1 MWIGLPARESERV
14 PRTICGRFGPTRS
27 LNLIVLFACGLLLGC
42 NDLGSNPSADD
53 EIIRKAYSHY
63 SLPQWF
69 STEDFTSVSPY
80 YENTISIFPLAERGT
95 SWFELSTN
103 DHVQALAWSEASS
116 RNSAYY
122 RELVS
127 QRETE
132 KFFEFKRVY
141 AAHPN
146 DAILSRVHKSS
157 YLDRSEFDKLHKG
170 SVLGR
175 FQVRPVT
182 MENVKELVEYLWCV
196 DSNFDTGT
204 GILSTWMSENT
215 MSVDYVLQVL
225 DVVYGDRGMHDSII
239 VTNATFRIEKASGL
253 ISYSLQVV
261 RTIEGRQR

>member
-1 MWIGLPARESERV
+1 MWIGLPARESETVTR
-14 PRTICGRFGPTRS
+14 IIYGHSDPTHL
-27 LNLIVLFACGLLLGC
+27 LNLIVLLACGLLLGC
-42 NDLGSNPSADD
+42 NDLGSAPSADD

-63 SLPQWF
+63 SLPPWF
-69 STEDFTSVSPY
+69 STEDFNSIAPY

-103 DHVQALAWSEASS
+103 DHSQALAWSEASS

-175 FQVRPVT
+175 FQVHPVT
-182 MENVKELVEYLWCV
+182 IESVKKLIEYLWCV
-196 DSNFDTGT
+196 DSNYDLGT

-215 MSVDYVLQVL
+215 MYVDYLLQ
-225 DVVYGDRGMHDSII
+225 DYDIVYGDWGMHDTII
-239 VTNATFRIEKASGL
+239 LTNATFRVEKASGL
-253 ISYSLQVV
+253 ISYSRQVV

>member
-1 MWIGLPARESERV
+1 MWIGLPTREPERD
-14 PRTICGRFGPTRS
+14 RRRFLGGIESAST
-27 LNLIVLFACGLLLGC
+27 LNLILFLTCAVLLGC
-42 NDLGSNPSADD
+42 NDLGSGPSADD
-53 EIIRKAYSHY
+53 EIIQKAYSHY

-69 STEDFTSVSPY
+69 STEDFNSVSPY
-80 YENTISIFPLAERGT
+80 YENTISIYPLAERGT

-103 DHVQALAWSEASS
+103 DYNQALAWSEASS

-122 RELVS
+122 RDLVS

-132 KFFEFKRVY
+132 KFYEFTRVY

-182 MENVKELVEYLWCV
+182 MKNVKELIEYLWCV
-196 DSNFDTGT
+196 DNNYDVGT
-204 GILSTWMSENT
+204 GVLSTSMSENT
-215 MSVDYVLQVL
+215 MYVDYLLQEYDL
-225 DVVYGDRGMHDSII
+225 VYGDWGMHDNII
-239 VTNATFRIEKASGL
+239 ISDAVFRVEKASGL
-253 ISYSLQVV
+253 IAYSRHMV